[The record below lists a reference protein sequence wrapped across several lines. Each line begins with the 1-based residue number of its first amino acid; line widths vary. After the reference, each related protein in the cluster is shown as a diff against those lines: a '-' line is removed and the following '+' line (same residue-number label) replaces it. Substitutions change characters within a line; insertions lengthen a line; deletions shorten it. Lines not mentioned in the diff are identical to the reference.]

1 MLENYNY
8 MLVQFYDGESHL
20 CELYKNLQQV
30 ATSLGVNRST
40 IYKNFKKELNYYLI
54 VKDKTEYYI
63 KKIL

>member
-40 IYKNFKKELNYYLI
+40 IY
-54 VKDKTEYYI
+54 
-63 KKIL
+63 